1 MNHLAARPD
10 IVVTAVDLD
19 QTGVVANAVSVV
31 VQAAV
36 LCYDAVLTEVLDFG
50 VNHLAVLGKLIAPLP
65 HQTIGLG
72 DPVVATVNHLAARPD
87 IVVAAVD
94 LDQTGVVANA
104 VPVIVQAAVLCYDAV
119 LSGILNLRV
128 SHPAVVVKSIA
139 PLTHQTVGLGDP
151 VATAVNHLAARPD
164 IVVAAVDLDQTGVV
178 ANAVLVVVQTVVLC
192 NDTVLELSVCI
203 KAICTLR
210 EAAVAHPPAVAGLVN
225 NQRAVCLGVIVV
237 AVKPE
242 HTHVSTDAINVVV
255 LDAAFLD
262 NAVLELL
269 IMENYAVFIEVV
281 PPLRKQAVGL
291 FRRNPEITISL
302 RQHILHCLIIC
313 VEVVIQVVTVC
324 VLNLHKSGERHVLT
338 VFYPI
343 GILALNAQTIL
354 ADFIKPG
361 GIGRSLRHRNKF
373 LVPAGKLV
381 TIARSFGF
389 IGRAFERR
397 HLPLFVDLCDGHAV
411 HNPGNHSTGFGND
424 NAFLQQHVAN

>member
-1 MNHLAARPD
+1 MNHLAIRPD
-10 IVVTAVDLD
+10 VV
-19 QTGVVANAVSVV
+19 
-31 VQAAV
+31 
-36 LCYDAVLTEVLDFG
+36 
-50 VNHLAVLGKLIAPLP
+50 I
-65 HQTIGLG
+65 
-72 DPVVATVNHLAARPD
+72 
-87 IVVAAVD
+87 AAVD

-104 VPVIVQAAVLCYDAV
+104 VPVVVQAAVLCYDAV

-203 KAICTLR
+203 KAIRTLR
-210 EAAVAHPPAVAGLVN
+210 KTAVAHPPAVAGLVN

-291 FRRNPEITISL
+291 FRRDPEITISL

-324 VLNLHKSGERHVLT
+324 ALNLHKTGERHVLT

-361 GIGRSLRHRNKF
+361 GIGRRLRHRNKF

-397 HLPLFVDLCDGHAV
+397 HLPLFVDFCDGHAV

-424 NAFLQQHVAN
+424 NAFLQQRVAN

>member
-1 MNHLAARPD
+1 MQC
-10 IVVTAVDLD
+10 T
-19 QTGVVANAVSVV
+19 
-31 VQAAV
+31 VQ
-36 LCYDAVLTEVLDFG
+36 
-50 VNHLAVLGKLIAPLP
+50 
-65 HQTIGLG
+65 
-72 DPVVATVNHLAARPD
+72 
-87 IVVAAVD
+87 
-94 LDQTGVVANA
+94 
-104 VPVIVQAAVLCYDAV
+104 
-119 LSGILNLRV
+119 
-128 SHPAVVVKSIA
+128 
-139 PLTHQTVGLGDP
+139 
-151 VATAVNHLAARPD
+151 
-164 IVVAAVDLDQTGVV
+164 
-178 ANAVLVVVQTVVLC
+178 VVVQTVVLC

-203 KAICTLR
+203 KAIRTLR
-210 EAAVAHPPAVAGLVN
+210 ETAVTHPFAIVGPVDD
-225 NQRAVCLGVIVV
+225 QRTIRLGVIET
-237 AVKPE
+237 AIKFE
-242 HTHVSTDAINVVV
+242 HTHVNTDTVDVVV

-269 IMENYAVFIEVV
+269 VMGNHAVFIEVV

-302 RQHILHCLIIC
+302 RQHILHCLIIRA
-313 VEVVIQVVTVC
+313 EVVIQVMTVC

-397 HLPLFVDLCDGHAV
+397 HLPLFVDLCDGHAI

-424 NAFLQQHVAN
+424 NAFLQQRVAN